1 MRHLYEY
8 DDEEVRSMMR
18 DLDSI
23 GHEHTKGWYAEYIDR
38 DGYYQGIVFIAKNNQ
53 ELLELALKA
62 FNVSKGD
69 ILVHGE
75 MYKSSRGG
83 MGYDNPLRAILA
95 HLSRKD
101 EINYNGLYEGLH
113 PRGSFKSLYY
123 AFPATNPYATIEIL
137 DKYFGNAKSIVDDP
151 ASRED
156 LEMESSLVEL

>member
-8 DDEEVRSMMR
+8 DDSEVRSMMG
-18 DLDSI
+18 DLDTI
-23 GHEHTKGWYAEYIDR
+23 GHEHTKGWYSECIDR

-53 ELLELALKA
+53 ELLELSLKA
-62 FNVSKGD
+62 FPISKED

-101 EINYNGLYEGLH
+101 DIKYSTFYGGLY

-123 AFPATNPYATIEIL
+123 VFPATNPYANIEIL
-137 DKYFGNAKSIVDDP
+137 DKYFANAKSIIDYP
-151 ASRED
+151 GNRED
-156 LEMESSLVEL
+156 IEMESALEEL